1 MTKAIITT
9 ISDRLDPGYS
19 RKSEFDLFF
28 NSLPRGADLIV
39 FTDNL
44 NRSVPGARILQCP
57 PMQKLILERWY
68 YYYLFL
74 CTAPYSHVLLT
85 DSRDVYM
92 QGDPFDFATDKVLLC
107 GEGFTHA
114 QNSWNMED
122 QAAAQRSRGLAQD
135 FSAWPVVN
143 GGIVLGPAAK
153 VRELC
158 LLMYTFVMH
167 NTDHTD
173 QAGLGILYNTYLRYS
188 PDYALSDPGRDAF
201 CITGQAVKQ
210 GALEPRFL
218 DGAVRTAHGEPYRL
232 FHQWERTTFAD
243 GIRHSYNSPHA

>member
-1 MTKAIITT
+1 MKKAIITT
-9 ISDRLDPGYS
+9 VSDRLDPGYS

-39 FTDNL
+39 FTDGL
-44 NRSVPGARILQCP
+44 NRSVPGARVLQCP

-122 QAAAQRSRGLAQD
+122 QAAAQRARGLSD
-135 FSAWPVVN
+135 
-143 GGIVLGPAAK
+143 AA
-153 VRELC
+153 R
-158 LLMYTFVMH
+158 
-167 NTDHTD
+167 
-173 QAGLGILYNTYLRYS
+173 
-188 PDYALSDPGRDAF
+188 
-201 CITGQAVKQ
+201 
-210 GALEPRFL
+210 
-218 DGAVRTAHGEPYRL
+218 
-232 FHQWERTTFAD
+232 
-243 GIRHSYNSPHA
+243 